1 MMEGKIPSGPG
12 TVEKSK
18 DWSKSPSDSWN
29 SRKRLSMLRGDD
41 KSNYSDN
48 VKSSM
53 ANPSAY
59 IAKQR
64 RLIQY
69 G

>member
-41 KSNYSDN
+41 KS
-48 VKSSM
+48 M

-59 IAKQR
+59 IAK
-64 RLIQY
+64 
-69 G
+69 

>member
-29 SRKRLSMLRGDD
+29 RRKRLSMLRGDD

-59 IAKQR
+59 IAK
-64 RLIQY
+64 
-69 G
+69 